1 MAKNGQKWSK
11 MAPKWPKMMWLSE
24 KWLKLIYFTDLKHFW
39 SLKDGCATFP
49 QWGGSERAKIL
60 ILPSW
65 KIFDEWTGRNFSYI
79 KIDPKT
85 LFWCIFRQF
94 KDDVFEKN
102 ALLCSTISA
111 QKGHFWSPE
120 GLNLAKKLE
129 NGVFSV
135 HTIQNLAFWNPN
147 VAPQKFENFV
157 VPF

>member
-1 MAKNGQKWSK
+1 MT
-11 MAPKWPKMMWLSE
+11 E
-24 KWLKLIYFTDLKHFW
+24 IDLFCVIEAFFIAQRWQGHF
-39 SLKDGCATFP
+39 FP
-49 QWGGSERAKIL
+49 VERSERAKKPFFLSRKFFHEIVT
-60 ILPSW
+60 P
-65 KIFDEWTGRNFSYI
+65 NFSHI

-94 KDDVFEKN
+94 KEGVFEKN
-102 ALLCSTISA
+102 ALLCLTISA

-147 VAPQKFENFV
+147 VAPIFFENFG
-157 VPF
+157 PMDPP